1 MIFSGFKLH
10 RYTILLGLVWT
21 FLLSSLFV
29 WNIKTIDKNSLNMG
43 LDEARSLCRKDLL
56 YRTWNTQHGGIYA
69 PVSPENPP
77 NPYLK
82 VLNRDLE
89 TRSGMR
95 LTLISPAYMTRQ
107 VFDLGTKHFGIRE
120 RLVSLNPIRPE
131 NKADSWEE
139 KALKSMESGPNEHWK
154 VVELKGKT
162 YLRYITGLRARKT
175 CLGCHKNHKV
185 GDLLGGISIYV
196 PMGHIVSISSVQKR
210 NAAITYFIITIA
222 GLMAIIVMFSRIKS
236 REETLERSEA
246 RYRELFENSAVGIF
260 RVDPKGK
267 FLDVNPK
274 LARMFGC
281 KSPEELKSLDVA
293 RDLGMTQKDKARF
306 VINMKKSEVK
316 GLEFKLKKKDGSPI
330 WVSVFGNVKKN
341 VGGSTDYYHG
351 MVLDITDKK
360 LAEKALKEISEK
372 YGELFERTAAG
383 VFQMDRDG
391 RFVTANPSLLKI
403 LGYSSV
409 EELKNAGF
417 HIWNK
422 DELSNFLREVK
433 KRGKLEGYA
442 AKVRRSDGKPV
453 WLKFYAYSS
462 CDGSIIEG
470 TCIDA
475 TREKV
480 LEEQL
485 RHSQK
490 MEALG
495 TLAGGVAH
503 EFNNILTGI
512 KGSLELLTLYLGSEN
527 EKVKNKLQTME
538 RSVERAVKLVGQILT
553 FSRRKHLERKVVNIN
568 NEISR
573 ISDTLS
579 KILGEDVE
587 LELSLSEEIYPAK
600 IDPDSLENI
609 MLNLASNARDAMP
622 DGGKLTIK
630 TKNVD
635 PKNDENLGRI
645 LDETQSKEAK
655 FYVLISVTDSGCG
668 MKKEVLE
675 RIFEPFFTTKEAGKG
690 TGLGLSI
697 VYGLVKDQGGFIFA
711 DSEPGK
717 GSRFDIY
724 FPAGI
729 DAITEEDREESE
741 VKATEVEKEK
751 KKAKVLLVEDDT
763 TVREILTEM
772 LTVIGY
778 DVTTSENGMDGL
790 TKYKNMKSK
799 PDIVIT
805 DLVMPRM
812 GGLELYERIRQEGG
826 NCSFVFISG
835 YNDKI
840 INGRNI
846 PEGSKL
852 IKKPFTLVEL
862 KRAISLIKENQISRK
877 RQKSVAEDFGKPA

>member
-10 RYTILLGLVWT
+10 RYTILLGLVWA
-21 FLLSSLFV
+21 LLLGSLFA

-56 YRTWNTQHGGIYA
+56 YRAWNTQHGGVYA

-77 NPYLK
+77 NPYLRIP
-82 VLNRDLE
+82 NRDLE
-89 TRSGMR
+89 TRSGMK

-107 VFDLGTKHFGIRE
+107 VFDLGIRHFGIRE

-131 NKADSWEE
+131 NRADPWEE
-139 KALKSMESGPNEHWK
+139 NALKSMESEPNEHWK
-154 VVELKGKT
+154 VIELKGKT
-162 YLRYITGLRARKT
+162 YLRYITGLRAGKT
-175 CLGCHKNHKV
+175 CLGCHRDHKV

-210 NAAITYFIITIA
+210 NTVIAYSIIAIV
-222 GLMAIIVMFSRIKS
+222 GLMVITAMFSRIRS

-260 RVDPKGK
+260 RVDPRGK
-267 FLDVNPK
+267 FLDANPK

-281 KSPEELKSLDVA
+281 ESPEELKSLDVT
-293 RDLGMTQKDKARF
+293 RDLGMTQRDKARF
-306 VINMKKSEVK
+306 VINMKKGSEVK
-316 GLEFKLKKKDGSPI
+316 GLEFKLRRKDGSPT
-330 WVSVFGNVKKN
+330 WVSVFGSVKKN
-341 VGGSTDYYHG
+341 AGGSTDYYHG

-360 LAEKALKEISEK
+360 LAEKALEEISEK

-391 RFVTANPSLLKI
+391 RFITANPSLLRI

-409 EELKNAGF
+409 EELKNAGA
-417 HIWNK
+417 HTVWWNRN
-422 DELSNFLREVK
+422 ELSNLLREAK

-442 AKVRRSDGKPV
+442 ARIRRSDGKPV

-470 TCIDA
+470 TCINT
-475 TREKV
+475 TREKA

-512 KGSLELLTLYLGSEN
+512 KGSLELLTVYLGSED
-527 EKVKNKLQTME
+527 ERVKSKLQTME

-553 FSRRKHLERKVVNIN
+553 FSRRKHLERKVLNIN

-587 LELSLSEEIYPAK
+587 LELSLSEGIHPTK

-622 DGGKLTIK
+622 NGGKLTIK
-630 TKNVD
+630 TENVD

-668 MKKEVLE
+668 MEKEVLE
-675 RIFEPFFTTKEAGKG
+675 RIFEPFFTTKETGKG

-697 VYGLVKDQGGFIFA
+697 VYGLVRDQGGFIFA
-711 DSEPGK
+711 ESEPGK
-717 GSRFDIY
+717 GSRFNIY
-724 FPAGI
+724 FPAETAAPAEKCYEKPKGKT
-729 DAITEEDREESE
+729 A
-741 VKATEVEKEK
+741 EVEKEK
-751 KKAKVLLVEDDT
+751 KKAKVLLVEDDA
-763 TVREILTEM
+763 TVREVLMEM
-772 LTVIGY
+772 LTVMGY
-778 DVTTSENGMDGL
+778 DVTASEDGMDGL
-790 TKYKNMKSK
+790 MAYKNMRSK
-799 PDIVIT
+799 PDVVVT

-812 GGLELYERIRQEGG
+812 GGLELYERIKQEGG
-826 NCSFVFISG
+826 SCGFVFISG
-835 YNDKI
+835 YNDKV
-840 INGRNI
+840 INSKGM
-846 PEGSKL
+846 PKGSKL
-852 IKKPFTLVEL
+852 IRKPFTLVEL
-862 KRAISLIKENQISRK
+862 KRAIISHL
-877 RQKSVAEDFGKPA
+877 QEKPNVPCRSST